1 MFSSLSAL
9 VVVVVRRTRRR
20 RMRHR
25 AMNESCHDSL
35 PRGRPP
41 WTSSSHVRWLSV
53 GSSMRTRECGGLV
66 KGPDSS
72 SISRTFKRCGRC
84 ARAFVVVATREDES
98 AHAVAGP
105 CERRGRVR
113 SGRGRRGRTGRTGRR
128 RRARRDGGLGR
139 GRARGRRREEGD
151 ASREGRCGERARS
164 ARDRCEED

>member
-1 MFSSLSAL
+1 M
-9 VVVVVRRTRRR
+9 VVVVRRTRRR

-25 AMNESCHDSL
+25 AMNPATNRCHVDVL
-35 PRGRPP
+35 RGRL
-41 WTSSSHVRWLSV
+41 HRVRWLSV

-84 ARAFVVVATREDES
+84 ARAFVVVATRVDES

-113 SGRGRRGRTGRTGRR
+113 SGRGRRGRLGRTGRR